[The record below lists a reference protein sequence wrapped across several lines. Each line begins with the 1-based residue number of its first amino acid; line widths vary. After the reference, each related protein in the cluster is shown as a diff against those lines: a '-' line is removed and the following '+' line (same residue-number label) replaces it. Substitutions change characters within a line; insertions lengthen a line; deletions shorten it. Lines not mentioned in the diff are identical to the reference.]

1 MATAIKLKNYT
12 APVSYGS
19 LAYDL
24 PLEPEYAPEYE
35 PGYVAP
41 EVPIPPSYV
50 PGTELKS
57 KVRVETERSAGRRVS
72 IVNIVGFAV
81 VAVALLL
88 VPREQHDEIRESVA
102 PYGVFTLAKPT
113 TAENAAAAI
122 GWLVSARERL
132 RQSEK
137 KTRSLEDMMEEI
149 RLVNRAKWALIHE
162 MGMSEPEAHHY
173 IEKQAMD
180 RCVSKRELAQEIIR
194 LYG

>member
-41 EVPIPPSYV
+41 EVPVQPSYV
-50 PGTELKS
+50 PGTALKS

-88 VPREQHDEIRESVA
+88 VLLTYVQLAAVSESTVQLRTELSQLQEENARLQIRHASAFDLNEIEA
-102 PYGVFTLAKPT
+102 YAT
-113 TAENAAAAI
+113 TALGMVKPEAGQIVYVN
-122 GWLVSARERL
+122 GSAQDKAEIIKDSG
-132 RQSEK
+132 SEK
-137 KTRSLEDMMEEI
+137 TIGGVGSLLEY
-149 RLVNRAKWALIHE
+149 LK
-162 MGMSEPEAHHY
+162 
-173 IEKQAMD
+173 
-180 RCVSKRELAQEIIR
+180 
-194 LYG
+194 